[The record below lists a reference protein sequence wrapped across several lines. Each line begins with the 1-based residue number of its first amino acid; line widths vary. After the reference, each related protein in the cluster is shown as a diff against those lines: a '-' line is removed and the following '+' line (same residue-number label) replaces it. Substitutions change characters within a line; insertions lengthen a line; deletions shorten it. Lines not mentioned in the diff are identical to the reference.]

1 MGYGYGV
8 WLIYE
13 HQSLKTEHISHVT
26 VACFMNKK
34 DAFELRNQI
43 YHEIGGENSKF
54 ILLEIQRYTVV
65 IFMKTIKMVL
75 MHGDILSKWIT
86 KHGWKL

>member
-34 DAFELRNQI
+34 
-43 YHEIGGENSKF
+43 
-54 ILLEIQRYTVV
+54 
-65 IFMKTIKMVL
+65 
-75 MHGDILSKWIT
+75 MHSN
-86 KHGWKL
+86 